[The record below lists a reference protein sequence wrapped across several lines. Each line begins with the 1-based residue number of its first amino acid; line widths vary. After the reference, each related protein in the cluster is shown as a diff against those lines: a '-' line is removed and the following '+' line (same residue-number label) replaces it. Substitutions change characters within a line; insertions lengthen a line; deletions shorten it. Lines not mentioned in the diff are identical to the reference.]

1 MSARY
6 LNRTIL
12 LLSAISFFADLS
24 SEMLYPIFPDFLKTV
39 GMGAL
44 GIGLLDGLGSLVA
57 GIGKVYFGA
66 WSDGIDRRMPFVR
79 WGYGLSALS
88 RPIMGLLPYAGVVT
102 AARALDRMG
111 KGMRGAARDALLVG
125 HSRPEDRGKVFGFH
139 RSMDTLGA
147 VLGPLIALAYFSCY
161 PEDYQGLFLLAFLPG
176 IVPVVISFF
185 IKEAGPAAGAP
196 KTARPFAGTLQFWK
210 GASADYKRLLLGFV
224 LFSLLNSSDM
234 LLLLRAGEIGMGA
247 QDLILAYLLYNLVY
261 ALASWPLG
269 GLGDRIGFKTVFVGS
284 LLVFGGTYLAMGQ
297 VDSPIWVW
305 FIFAAYGCFTAA
317 HEGIAKSWLSLHIPS
332 HAKATGQG
340 LFHLLNTC
348 ALFVASAGAG
358 LGWKLSS
365 GVTTFTVVGIAA
377 LAVAALLTVLL
388 PATPPRTVA

>member
-1 MSARY
+1 MAARY
-6 LNRTIL
+6 LTPTIL
-12 LLSAISFFADLS
+12 LLSAISLFADMS
-24 SEMLYPIFPDFLKTV
+24 SEMLYPIFPAFLKGV

-88 RPIMGLLPYAGVVT
+88 RPVMGLLPYPGVVT

-125 HSRPEDRGKVFGFH
+125 NSRPEDRGKVFGFH
-139 RSMDTLGA
+139 RAMDTLGA
-147 VLGPLIALAYFSCY
+147 VIGPLIALAYLLWRPDDFA
-161 PEDYQGLFLLAFLPG
+161 GLFVLAFLPG
-176 IVPVVISFF
+176 ILPVFISFF
-185 IKEAGPAAGAP
+185 IREAPPTVKAQAA
-196 KTARPFAGTLQFWK
+196 ARPFAGIWRFWREA
-210 GASADYKRLLLGFV
+210 GADYKRLLLGFI

-234 LLLLRAGEIGMGA
+234 LLLLRAGEIGLSA

-269 GLGDRIGFKTVFVGS
+269 GLGDRIGFKPVFVGS

-297 VDSPIWVW
+297 VSSPVWIW
-305 FIFAAYGCFTAA
+305 FIFAAYGCFAAA
-317 HEGIAKSWLSLHIPS
+317 HEGIAKSWLSLHIPKN
-332 HAKATGQG
+332 AKATGQG

-348 ALFVASAGAG
+348 ALFLASAGAG
-358 LGWKLSS
+358 FAWKFSS
-365 GVTTFTVVGIAA
+365 GALVFSTVGAAA
-377 LAVAALLTVLL
+377 LVVALLFAALV
-388 PATPPRTVA
+388 PATRTPAAP

>member
-1 MSARY
+1 MAARY
-6 LNRTIL
+6 LTPTIL

-24 SEMLYPIFPDFLKTV
+24 SEMLYPVFPDFLKGV

-147 VLGPLIALAYFSCY
+147 VLGPLLALAYLAWR
-161 PEDYQGLFLLAFLPG
+161 PKDYAGLFIVAFVPG
-176 IVPVVISFF
+176 VIPVLISFF
-185 IKEAGPAAGAP
+185 VRETAPAVQP
-196 KTARPFAGTLQFWK
+196 KVVAKPFAGIWAFWRE
-210 GASADYKRLLLGFV
+210 ASGTYKSLLLGFAA
-224 LFSLLNSSDM
+224 FSLLNSSDM

-269 GLGDRIGFKTVFVGS
+269 GLGDRIGFKPVFVGS
-284 LLVFGGTYLAMGQ
+284 LLVFGASYLAMGQ
-297 VDSPIWVW
+297 VQSPVWIWL
-305 FIFAAYGCFTAA
+305 IFAAYGCFTAA
-317 HEGIAKSWLSLHIPS
+317 HEGIAKAWLSLHIPK

-340 LFHLLNTC
+340 LFHLINTS
-348 ALFVASAGAG
+348 ALFIASVGAG
-358 LGWKLSS
+358 FAWQLSS
-365 GVTTFTVVGIAA
+365 GAIVFSAVGIAA
-377 LAVAALLTVLL
+377 LVVAALFALRM
-388 PATPPRTVA
+388 PATPASPPA

>member
-1 MSARY
+1 MASRY
-6 LNRTIL
+6 LTPTIL

-24 SEMLYPIFPDFLKTV
+24 SEMLYPIFPAFLKGV

-66 WSDGIDRRMPFVR
+66 WSDEIDRRMPFVR

-102 AARALDRMG
+102 GARALDRLG

-147 VLGPLIALAYFSCY
+147 VLGPLIALAYLAWR
-161 PEDYQGLFLLAFLPG
+161 PDDYTGLFILAFVPG
-176 IVPVVISFF
+176 IVPVFISFF
-185 IKEAGPAAGAP
+185 VRETSPAASH
-196 KTARPFAGTLQFWK
+196 KQVARPFAGIWRFWRE
-210 GASADYKRLLLGFV
+210 ASADYKLLLAGFV

-234 LLLLRAGEIGMGA
+234 LLLLRAGEIGMA
-247 QDLILAYLLYNLVY
+247 PRDLILAYLLYNLVY
-261 ALASWPLG
+261 ALAAWPLG
-269 GLGDRIGFKTVFVGS
+269 GLGDRIGFKPVFVGS
-284 LLVFGGTYLAMGQ
+284 LVVFGGSYLAMGQ
-297 VDSPIWVW
+297 IDSPVWIWA
-305 FIFAAYGCFTAA
+305 IFAAYGCFTAA
-317 HEGIAKSWLSLHIPS
+317 HEGIAKSWLSLHIPK

-348 ALFVASAGAG
+348 ALFIASAGAG
-358 LGWKLSS
+358 LAWKLST
-365 GVTTFTVVGIAA
+365 GALTFTVVGLAA
-377 LAVAALLTVLL
+377 LVVALGFALRM
-388 PATPPRTVA
+388 PATQVRPPA